1 MSKTAF
7 HTLSVLLEKYFH
19 SWMTVHR
26 NASKNTLS
34 SYSYAWQMFLLFLT
48 DSKKYSLSKISLS
61 DVNAD
66 NILAFLSYL
75 ENSRGISI
83 SSRNQRLAAFKSFSH
98 FVMFER
104 PAESAQFQR
113 ILDIPNKKHMKKVL
127 GYLTKEEMK
136 SLLDTCNQNTEI
148 GYRNYVLLLYMYNT
162 GARVSETTGLCVKDI
177 NSDHVIIHGKG
188 NKDRKIPIE
197 KNTRKSLLHLLA
209 LYGELSADGFVFKNR
224 DKTPITRSG
233 IRYILDSIVKK
244 ASKTNPSL
252 KEKHI
257 TPHTLR
263 HTTAMHMLQAGVDLE
278 TIRMWLGHVSIE
290 TTHGY
295 IEADI
300 DMKRNA
306 LIKSGVFE
314 CVSIGKWSP
323 SDEVKAFANSLL
335 TKY

>member
-1 MSKTAF
+1 MSKAAF

-19 SWMTVHR
+19 RWMIVHR
-26 NASKNTLS
+26 NASENTLS
-34 SYSYAWQMFLLFLT
+34 SYSDAWQLFLLFLT
-48 DSKKYSLSKISLS
+48 DSKKCSLSKISIF
-61 DVNAD
+61 DVNAYS
-66 NILAFLSYL
+66 ILEFLNYL
-75 ENSRGISI
+75 ENARGISI

-98 FVMFER
+98 FVMFEN

-113 ILDIPNKKHMKKVL
+113 ILDIPNKKHIKKVL
-127 GYLTKEEMK
+127 DYLTKEEMK
-136 SLLDTCNQNTEI
+136 SLLNTCSQNTEN
-148 GYRNYVLLLYMYNT
+148 GYRDYVLLLYMYNT

-209 LYGELSADGFVFKNR
+209 LQGELSADEFVFKNR
-224 DKTPITRSG
+224 DKKPITRGG
-233 IRYILDSIVKK
+233 IRYILDSIVNK

-257 TPHTLR
+257 TPHTIR

-300 DMKRNA
+300 DMKRDA
-306 LIKSGVFE
+306 LIKSGIFE
-314 CVSIGKWSP
+314 CVSNKKWSP
-323 SDEVKAFANSLL
+323 SDEVKAFAKSLIA
-335 TKY
+335 KY